1 MTISIKEE
9 LKKLRV
15 YTISNEKLYK
25 VSEFEEILQSVSF
38 DIFESDDIILT
49 PYYIANNKVY
59 ELYAYELNV
68 RFVDKTDFENY
79 LKKITGKARIEEIAD
94 EIIELHKNC
103 YLEIIDDKK
112 LPKKALQEYI
122 SYLQSSKQLRAE
134 IQKVFSTFDK
144 GNLYFEVY

>member
-9 LKKLRV
+9 LKKLRI

-49 PYYIANNKVY
+49 PY
-59 ELYAYELNV
+59 
-68 RFVDKTDFENY
+68 
-79 LKKITGKARIEEIAD
+79 
-94 EIIELHKNC
+94 
-103 YLEIIDDKK
+103 
-112 LPKKALQEYI
+112 LQEYI
-122 SYLQSSKQLRAE
+122 SYLQSSKQLKAE
-134 IQKVFSTFDK
+134 IQKVFSAFDK